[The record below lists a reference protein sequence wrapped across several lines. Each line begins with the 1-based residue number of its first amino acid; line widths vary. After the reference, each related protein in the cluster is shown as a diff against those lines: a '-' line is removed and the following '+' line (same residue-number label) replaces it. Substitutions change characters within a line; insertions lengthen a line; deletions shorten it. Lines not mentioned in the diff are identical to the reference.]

1 MTYIEDIDSIIREL
15 EETKQVIIATAL
27 VERLEEILTM
37 CLDRGIPIEHIQTV
51 FEVAY
56 DLYSREK

>member
-1 MTYIEDIDSIIREL
+1 MTCIEDIDNLIREL
-15 EETKQVIIATAL
+15 EETKQAITAL
-27 VERLEEILTM
+27 VERPEEILTM
-37 CLDRGIPIEHIQTV
+37 CLDLGIPIEHIQTV